1 MCQCGFKDI
10 FFNTKKQ
17 YLGYMKKQNERLRN
31 KNGIAEPDKEF
42 MANHEWIRKNRIF
55 YSFAGNFYNLRD
67 I

>member
-1 MCQCGFKDI
+1 
-10 FFNTKKQ
+10 
-17 YLGYMKKQNERLRN
+17 MKKQNERLRD

-55 YSFAGNFYNLRD
+55 YSFAGSFYNLRD

>member
-1 MCQCGFKDI
+1 MCQCGFTPLR
-10 FFNTKKQ
+10 FNSKEQ
-17 YLGYMKKQNERLRN
+17 YLEYMKKQNERN

-42 MANHEWIRKNRIF
+42 MANLEWIRKNRIF